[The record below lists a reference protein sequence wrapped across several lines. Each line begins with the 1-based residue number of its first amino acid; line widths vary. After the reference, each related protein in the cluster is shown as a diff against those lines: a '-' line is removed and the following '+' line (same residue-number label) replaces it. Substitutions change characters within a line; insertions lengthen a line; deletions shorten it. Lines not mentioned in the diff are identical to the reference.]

1 MSNFYTF
8 DVITYILEGMSEY
21 RTMKEYIEEFPQHI
35 KEGLRIGAEYT
46 FKHQPRAIKNILLA
60 GLGGSGIG
68 AEIVYN
74 YIDKSVK
81 VPVVICKDYF
91 LPGFVDEHTLVI
103 ACSYSGNT
111 EETLYSFSE
120 ACKRE
125 AQVVCITSGGK
136 LGEAAAQH
144 DVDLLGMPCG
154 MPPRACIGYSFV
166 QVLFVLKHYGIIE
179 DQFINELNSAV
190 DLLEQTSEDIKTQA
204 RDIVARIDNRIPVI
218 YVDQH
223 ISCVAT
229 RWRQQFN
236 ENSKILGWE
245 RVIPEMNHNEL
256 VGWRDQNEQ
265 LAVLFLHS
273 GSEYER
279 IVKRFEINK
288 SIIEQYTS
296 VVIDVHAKGNTY
308 FEKVL
313 YLILLGDWISWF
325 LAEQRQVD
333 AVEVK
338 VIDYLKKSLCEK

>member
-1 MSNFYTF
+1 
-8 DVITYILEGMSEY
+8 
-21 RTMKEYIEEFPQHI
+21 MKEYIEEFPQHI

-46 FKHQPRAIKNILLA
+46 FKHKPGSVKNILLA

-68 AEIVYN
+68 AEIVTN
-74 YIDKSVK
+74 YIDKK
-81 VPVVICKDYF
+81 VSIPVVTCKDYF

-103 ACSYSGNT
+103 TCSYSGNT
-111 EETLYSFSE
+111 EETLYTFTE
-120 ACKRE
+120 AVKRH
-125 AQVVCITSGGK
+125 AQIACITSGGK
-136 LGEAAAQH
+136 LGEAAVTQG
-144 DVDLLGMPCG
+144 VDLLSIPCG

-166 QVLFVLKHYGIIE
+166 QILFVLKHYGII
-179 DQFINELNSAV
+179 DDTFVNELHGAAE
-190 DLLEQTSEDIKTQA
+190 LLVQTHDEIKIQA
-204 RDIVARIDNRIPVI
+204 KEIADRIDNRLPVI

-223 ISCVAT
+223 IASVAT

-265 LAVLFLHS
+265 LAVLFLHT
-273 GSEYER
+273 GDEYER
-279 IVKRFEINK
+279 IVKRFQINK
-288 SIIEQYTS
+288 SIIEQCTS

-308 FEKVL
+308 FDKVT

-325 LAEQRQVD
+325 LAETRHVD

-338 VIDYLKKSLCEK
+338 VIDYLKKSLCE